1 MLIHFYL
8 WLNYSAYA
16 LLQVDEQQLNKQ
28 IEVIEV
34 IDKMRRLKNVSNI
47 Q

>member
-1 MLIHFYL
+1 MLIYFYL

-34 IDKMRRLKNVSNI
+34 IHKMRNLKNVSNI

>member
-1 MLIHFYL
+1 MLTHFYL

-16 LLQVDEQQLNKQ
+16 LLQVDEEQLNKQ
-28 IEVIEV
+28 IKVIKV
-34 IDKMRRLKNVSNI
+34 IHQMRDLKNVSNI